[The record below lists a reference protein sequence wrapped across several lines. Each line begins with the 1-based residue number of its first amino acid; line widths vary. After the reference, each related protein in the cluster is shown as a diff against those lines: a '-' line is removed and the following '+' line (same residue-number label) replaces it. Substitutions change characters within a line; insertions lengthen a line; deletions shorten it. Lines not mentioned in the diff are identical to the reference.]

1 MSFLKQLLSPFIEFE
16 DGTKKETGTQSPAP
30 STPPKPPVFHNPD
43 SAVRHPMI
51 TANTVASTATATP
64 TYTPTG
70 AIAKPL
76 PEHEQYFER
85 LIADA
90 NTKNPM
96 FQGIDFKEFVDS
108 KLDIDGITDEALR
121 YQTAFNIFKTSG
133 LTKAKL
139 LSTGQ
144 EYINIIGKDLN
155 NFQGAHAQLFR
166 KELGQNE
173 MLIQTKVQ
181 ELQQLTQKT
190 NALKKEIN
198 SLATDINLAKDKLD
212 IIRNSFL
219 LAGERKQAEIQQELT
234 KIQRYF

>member
-16 DGTKKETGTQSPAP
+16 DGTKKEAGKKPPAP
-30 STPPKPPVFHNPD
+30 PTPPNPPAVHNPGN
-43 SAVRHPMI
+43 AVRHPMI
-51 TANTVASTATATP
+51 TENTEAITATATP

-70 AIAKPL
+70 AIAEPL

-85 LIADA
+85 LIEDA

-108 KLDIDGITDEALR
+108 KLDIDGITDEVLR
-121 YQTAFNIFKTSG
+121 YQTAFNIFKSSG

-144 EYINIIGKDLN
+144 EYLNIIGKDLN
-155 NFQGAHAQLFR
+155 DFQGAHAQLYR

-173 MLIQTKVQ
+173 ILIQAKVQ
-181 ELQQLTQKT
+181 ELQQLTQKA
-190 NALKKEIN
+190 NALKMEIN

-212 IIRNSFL
+212 IVRNSFL
-219 LAGERKQAEIQQELT
+219 LAGERKQAEIQKELT
-234 KIQRYF
+234 NIQRYF